1 MHICAVVFS
10 YCLIVLLVLLSFN
23 PVVIRILLTYLLTYI
38 LAVPF
43 AEYIDHI
50 RCGN

>member
-1 MHICAVVFS
+1 MFVMFW
-10 YCLIVLLVLLSFN
+10 LTLLSFWAHYQSCVDAC
-23 PVVIRILLTYLLTYI
+23 PLLTYLLTYFC
-38 LAVPF
+38 AVPF